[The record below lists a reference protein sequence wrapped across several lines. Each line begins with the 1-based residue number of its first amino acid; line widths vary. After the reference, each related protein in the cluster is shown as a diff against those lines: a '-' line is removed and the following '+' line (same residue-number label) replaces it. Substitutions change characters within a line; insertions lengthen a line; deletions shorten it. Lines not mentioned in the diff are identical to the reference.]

1 MSDPAFGTAPT
12 FSSEDPLDLAVSP
25 DGQALTITFLGLEA
39 LVDASTA
46 APIAIRVASIAL
58 PVEGFDEG
66 VQVAVRID
74 GFAFVTD
81 GAAAAA
87 VVVVNGKA
95 GAAPAV
101 PGADNDFVHEVVAR
115 GTGTAECRMSVVLV
129 TERDSGNRD
138 AVARLDVSTL
148 DAEITRSPGGDPA
161 TAS

>member
-115 GTGTAECRMSVVLV
+115 GTGAAGALLPAGRVGRRNGPPTGL
-129 TERDSGNRD
+129 
-138 AVARLDVSTL
+138 
-148 DAEITRSPGGDPA
+148 SPGHGRHPA
-161 TAS
+161 RSGQGTTA